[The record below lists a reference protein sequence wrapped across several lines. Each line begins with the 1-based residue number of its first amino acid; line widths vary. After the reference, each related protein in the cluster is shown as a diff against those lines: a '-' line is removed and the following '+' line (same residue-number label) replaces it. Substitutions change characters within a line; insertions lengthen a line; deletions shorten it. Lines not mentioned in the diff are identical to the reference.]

1 MRYFPLNAKNRM
13 VDTGNIHWNKR
24 YLRGLQVI
32 LNVMRGS
39 VMPGADF
46 FYQAFGETPEEFK
59 SILMMPD
66 EFIRNRLKPNWQKIN
81 ERTKRLMPY
90 VKKWRVDYRSLS
102 TKERKDLINIL
113 AHNERNNIRGNAIK
127 NKKVRKLIE
136 YHLNAEDIVSKNG
149 NGQKKY

>member
-1 MRYFPLNAKNRM
+1 
-13 VDTGNIHWNKR
+13 
-24 YLRGLQVI
+24 
-32 LNVMRGS
+32 
-39 VMPGADF
+39 MPGADF

-149 NGQKKY
+149 NGQKNY